1 MKERAEKAFYIF
13 STGFYG
19 LLSVLFVFVLITSL
33 GKNLID
39 MLVRIGWDWRHD
51 GNYVGLVVGF
61 GVYIILAIL
70 LKAFRLGHNM
80 RWFMKFT
87 HELTHTLVAILF
99 FAKIHK
105 FIVMD
110 RECSVYYEA
119 KVGYVPITL
128 SPYCIPIYTF
138 MLFPFRFAGDS
149 HYMIIF
155 DFLIALTYAFHVHA
169 FIKQTRYTQKDIKG
183 CGKTLS
189 TIFITFVHLSVV
201 SLILAIPKGGVL
213 KAVNRV
219 FWEYPLSILSDPS
232 GWFHEIIKFF

>member
-1 MKERAEKAFYIF
+1 MKERAEKAFYIL

-39 MLVRIGWDWRHD
+39 MLVRVGWDWRHD

-70 LKAFRLGHNM
+70 LKTFRLGHNM

-183 CGKTLS
+183 CGKALS

-213 KAVNRV
+213 KAVIRV
-219 FWEYPLSILSDPS
+219 FWEYPLSILTDPS